1 MRVTIDR
8 IDEGIAV
15 LILDDEPGSRFT
27 LSVSR
32 LPPGSC
38 EGDVLTLTLER
49 DEEETRA
56 AKDRSASLI
65 AVLRQR

>member
-8 IDEGIAV
+8 IEEGVAV
-15 LILDDEPGSRFT
+15 LILDNEPCSRFT
-27 LSVSR
+27 LPASR
-32 LPPGSC
+32 LPPGSL
-38 EGDVLTLTLER
+38 EGDLLTLTLER

-65 AVLRQR
+65 ATLRQR

>member
-27 LSVSR
+27 LPASR
-32 LPPGSC
+32 LPPGSR
-38 EGDVLTLTLER
+38 EGDVLTLKLEH

-56 AKDRSASLI
+56 AKDRSASHI
-65 AVLRQR
+65 TALRQR

>member
-8 IDEGIAV
+8 IEEGIAV
-15 LILDDEPGSRFT
+15 LIMADEGNPRFT
-27 LSVSR
+27 LPLSR
-32 LPPGSC
+32 LPSGSR

-65 AVLRQR
+65 ATLRER